1 MRMLNREALTDRLVN
16 ILLKKEF
23 EVFLTRGCFDIAAK
37 RDNLVLIKSLINI
50 DGLNPH
56 QAQNLRTV
64 SYFLSAHP
72 FVVSTRNNRSSLAD
86 DTIYSRFELPVVTPR
101 MFDDIIEEEA
111 YASKSAKGRHT
122 TEIDTDALRAK
133 RYELK
138 FTLDELASLVGIS
151 KKALYEIES
160 KRTDPTEGTLKKL
173 ERTLKIKLRSIYKPQ
188 PAEQTYTKP
197 ASKLQKTVNRELNR
211 IGIENSPVQ
220 HAPFEIIGKERFS
233 VITGLSKNTK
243 KIKREA
249 VSVKRLSGIFSSSA
263 FFVAKRTEEKRVE
276 GVPVLL
282 EEELPEIESARQL
295 KKIIEETDE

>member
-1 MRMLNREALTDRLVN
+1 MLDRSALTNRLVN
-16 ILLKKEF
+16 SLLKKEF

-37 RDNLVLIKSLINI
+37 RENLVLIKSLINI
-50 DGLNPH
+50 DGLSPN
-56 QAQNLRTV
+56 QAQNLRTI

-72 FVVSTRNNRSSLAD
+72 FIVSTRNNRNPLED
-86 DTIYSRFELPVVTPR
+86 DMIYSRFDLPVVTPR
-101 MFDDIIEEEA
+101 MFENVIEEEA
-111 YASKSAKGRHT
+111 YASKSARGRHT

-188 PAEQTYTKP
+188 SSERTYTKP
-197 ASKLQKTVNRELNR
+197 ANKLQRTVNKELNR
-211 IGIENSPVQ
+211 MGVENSPVQ
-220 HAPFEIIGKERFS
+220 HAPFEIIGKEKFS
-233 VITGLSKNTK
+233 VITGLSVNTK
-243 KIKREA
+243 KIKHEA
-249 VSVKRLSGIFSSSA
+249 VIVKKLSGIFSSSA
-263 FFVAKRTEEKRVE
+263 FFVSKRTDHKSVD

-295 KKIIEETDE
+295 KKLIEEADE

>member
-1 MRMLNREALTDRLVN
+1 MLNREALTNRLVN
-16 ILLKKEF
+16 SLLKREF

-37 RDNLVLIKSLINI
+37 RENLVLIKSLINI

-56 QAQNLRTV
+56 QAQNLRTI

-72 FVVSTRNNRSSLAD
+72 FVVSTHNNRNPLED
-86 DTIYSRFELPVVTPR
+86 DMIYSRFDLPVVTLR
-101 MFDDIIEEEA
+101 MFENIIEEEA

-138 FTLDELASLVGIS
+138 FTLDELANLIGIS

-197 ASKLQKTVNRELNR
+197 TTSLQKTVNKELNR
-211 IGIENSPVQ
+211 MGVESSPVQ
-220 HAPFEIIGKERFS
+220 HAPFEIIGKEKFS
-233 VITGLSKNTK
+233 VITGLSVNTK
-243 KIKREA
+243 KIKHEA
-249 VSVKRLSGIFSSSA
+249 VIVKKLSGIFSSSA
-263 FFVAKRTEEKRVE
+263 FFVSKRTEHKSVD

-295 KKIIEETDE
+295 KKLIEEADE

>member
-1 MRMLNREALTDRLVN
+1 MLDRSALTNRLVN
-16 ILLKKEF
+16 SLLKKEF

-50 DGLNPH
+50 DGLSPN

-86 DTIYSRFELPVVTPR
+86 DMIYSRFELPVVTPR

-138 FTLDELASLVGIS
+138 FTLDELANIIGIS

-160 KRTDPTEGTLKKL
+160 KRTDPTESTLKKL
-173 ERTLKIKLRSIYKPQ
+173 ERTLKIKLRNIYKPQ

-197 ASKLQKTVNRELNR
+197 ASKLQKTVNKELNR
-211 IGIENSPVQ
+211 MGIENSPVQ
-220 HAPFEIIGKERFS
+220 HAPFEIIGKEKFS
-233 VITGLSKNTK
+233 VITGLSVNTK
-243 KIKREA
+243 KIKHEA
-249 VSVKRLSGIFSSSA
+249 VIVKKLSGIFSSSA
-263 FFVAKRTEEKRVE
+263 FFVSKRTEHKSVD

-282 EEELPEIESARQL
+282 EEELPEIESASQL
-295 KKIIEETDE
+295 QKLIEETDE